1 MQRRSANNGKG
12 VTLISSANER
22 LSISSGDAVT
32 GKKRAFPNLQVSTT
46 ATLSWVLS
54 FSFLVCCVLGAFH
67 YLQQWQAEQELKYE
81 HRWQEELD
89 PMTREWEEKMM
100 ALREENGKLQNATAK
115 QSEDAVNRQQ
125 VEHQQKLIKS
135 LLATKEHLRREIQRT
150 SKRELI
156 EK

>member
-1 MQRRSANNGKG
+1 MQRRGANNGKAAAS
-12 VTLISSANER
+12 ISSANEL
-22 LSISSGDAVT
+22 LSISSGEAAI
-32 GKKRAFPNLQVSTT
+32 GKKRAFPKPQASTT

-54 FSFLVCCVLGAFH
+54 FSFLVCCVLGAFY

-81 HRWQEELD
+81 QRWQEELD

-115 QSEDAVNRQQ
+115 PQDVVDRQQ
-125 VEHQQKLIKS
+125 LENQQKLIKS
-135 LLATKEHLRREIQRT
+135 LLATKEHLRREIQAS